1 MPLFILSKAL
11 GARIWIHLV
20 NECLKEM
27 KLRGNSKEVPW
38 LRLSAFTV
46 GARVQSLIRE
56 LRYHKSC
63 KATRKEK
70 KKILL
75 KCFAKGMY
83 NSAFLPVVYESSNCL
98 SSAAAA
104 LDSIRVLNFFSSS
117 HSKKCAVINMVVL
130 PCISPMINDV
140 KHLVM
145 CL

>member
-27 KLRGNSKEVPW
+27 KLHGNSTAMPW

-63 KATRKEK
+63 KATRKK
-70 KKILL
+70 KKILP
-75 KCFAKGMY
+75 KCFAKGVY

-104 LDSIRVLNFFSSS
+104 LDSIRVLIFFSSS